1 MKQAF
6 HFILNLTADRFRKR
20 FKKFR
25 DRFVILI
32 FILCVQL
39 FPVRCP
45 KPGQTFFMN
54 LQLALNH
61 HHSQNGITRIVLPQR
76 RIVVAGIAVFQKLDR
91 LPFGVI
97 RGENISAVCLYV
109 NPLICHGAQR
119 FVDF

>member
-61 HHSQNGITRIVLPQR
+61 HHSQNGITRIVLPPVSYTHLAQDVL
-76 RIVVAGIAVFQKLDR
+76 ILIAAAKQ
-91 LPFGVI
+91 
-97 RGENISAVCLYV
+97 EAAAVRVLQ
-109 NPLICHGAQR
+109 GK
-119 FVDF
+119 